1 MRALEKKIQED
12 EKAAAKVDADRQAQ
26 ADSIVGLESDL
37 DGIIQA
43 GNEADKE
50 AQEAKGTY
58 NVLNSKILQYRVN
71 AQPWHPFVDV
81 RQRSANSLCLTPPH
95 YSHSTLHTPP
105 TLHTPHSTLHLHS
118 TLPTVA

>member
-1 MRALEKKIQED
+1 MFTQPRTRTYLGMYPYLYLTLTYPSLAWQVRALEKKIQED

-50 AQEAKGTY
+50 AQEAKGTC
-58 NVLNSKILQYRVN
+58 NVLYSKIVQ
-71 AQPWHPFVDV
+71 
-81 RQRSANSLCLTPPH
+81 
-95 YSHSTLHTPP
+95 
-105 TLHTPHSTLHLHS
+105 
-118 TLPTVA
+118 